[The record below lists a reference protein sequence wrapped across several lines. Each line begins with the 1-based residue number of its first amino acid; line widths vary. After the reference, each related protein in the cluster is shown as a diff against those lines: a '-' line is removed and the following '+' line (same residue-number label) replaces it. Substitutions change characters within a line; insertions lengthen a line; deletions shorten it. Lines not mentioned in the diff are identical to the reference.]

1 MADEQTRVEAGRILQ
16 RFDEEV
22 DGRIQSLL
30 QQTDPTMAN
39 VASYFFGWV
48 DESFNPI
55 EGRQGKK
62 LRSTLNLLVHEAVSG
77 SFEPALPVAASVEFI
92 HNYSL
97 IHDDIE
103 DRDVER
109 RGRPTLWRI
118 WGDGIAL
125 NVGNVLH
132 ALAFQSLHDLS
143 GGLEPRFLEIREAI
157 ATTSLRLCQGQHW
170 DLSFEKAVDVTQ
182 EMYLE
187 MIAGKTAALI
197 ECSTYTGAV
206 LATNGE
212 RLISAYRN
220 FGNNLGFA
228 FQIRDDF
235 LNIWGDNAK
244 VGKSQYSDLLRKK
257 KTLPVVYALN
267 ALTGRRRERLAE
279 LYADVEQ
286 EMSQAQIEYVLELL
300 EEAGAREHTSQMV
313 EDHIERALAWLDW
326 SSIESE
332 AQNQLRVLARFL
344 ASREY

>member
-1 MADEQTRVEAGRILQ
+1 MPFVQGGCGMADEQTRVEAGRILQ

-77 SFEPALPVAASVEFI
+77 SFEPALPVAASVELI

-97 IHDDIE
+97 IHDD
-103 DRDVER
+103 
-109 RGRPTLWRI
+109 
-118 WGDGIAL
+118 AL

-267 ALTGRRRERLAE
+267 ALTGQRRERLAE
-279 LYADVEQ
+279 LYADVER
-286 EMSQAQIEYVLELL
+286 AYV
-300 EEAGAREHTSQMV
+300 ANG
-313 EDHIERALAWLDW
+313 
-326 SSIESE
+326 
-332 AQNQLRVLARFL
+332 
-344 ASREY
+344 